1 MGKAVSQL
9 KKLSLRDRMR
19 ISKSNKDF
27 VVIDKELNY
36 ILTNDLERFK
46 NIYIKEGGEFAV
58 ISAIKNEL

>member
-1 MGKAVSQL
+1 MGKALSQL

-27 VVIDKELNY
+27 VVIDEDLKY

-46 NIYIKEGGEFAV
+46 NIYIKEGGKFAV

>member
-1 MGKAVSQL
+1 MGKALSQL

-27 VVIDKELNY
+27 VIIDKELKY

-46 NIYIKEGGEFAV
+46 NIYIKEGGKFAV
-58 ISAIKNEL
+58 ISAIKNDL

>member
-1 MGKAVSQL
+1 MGKALSQL

-27 VVIDKELNY
+27 VIIDNDLKY

-46 NIYIKEGGEFAV
+46 NIYIKENGNFAV

>member
-1 MGKAVSQL
+1 MGKAITQL
-9 KKLSLRDRMR
+9 KKLSLKDRLR

-27 VVIDKELNY
+27 VVIDSDLNY

-46 NIYIKEGGEFAV
+46 NIYIKENGNFAV